1 MRRRDAAERDL
12 DAVRSAESD
21 SAEDGALHRLGVVA
35 RSLTEEDHD
44 LHDPPPGLWDRIAE
58 TVAGRTGRGDEPGTG
73 RGTAGRDPGDAIAG
87 PSRWLRSMPWLAAA
101 AAVVVVAGIA
111 AGILAI
117 VGGEEGTALVASADL
132 EPLGD
137 VPAGSARLV
146 ETNGGLALDI
156 EADAPALPDPAGF
169 YEVWLIDEDIEGM
182 ISLGPIRPDGT
193 YAVPDAVDYHDY
205 PVVDVSVEPD
215 DGDPA
220 HSGSSI
226 LRGTLGS

>member
-12 DAVRSAESD
+12 DSVRSAEPD
-21 SAEDGALHRLGVVA
+21 HTEDVELHRLGVVA
-35 RSLTEEDHD
+35 RSLTEEDHE
-44 LHDPPPGLWDRIAE
+44 LHQPPPGLWDRIAR
-58 TVAGRTGRGDEPGTG
+58 TVAGGTGRGGEPGTG
-73 RGTAGRDPGDAIAG
+73 PGTADRDPGDAGAH
-87 PSRWLRSMPWLAAA
+87 PPRWWRTMPWLAAA

-111 AGILAI
+111 AGIIAV

-137 VPAGSARLV
+137 VPGGSARLV
-146 ETNGGLALDI
+146 ETDGRLALDI
-156 EADAPALPDPAGF
+156 EADAAALPDPDGF

-182 ISLGPIRPDGT
+182 ISLGPMRADGT
-193 YAVPDAVDYHDY
+193 YVVPDTVDHHEY

-215 DGDPA
+215 DGDPT